1 MRRRIACLHTAE
13 SNIHHFDRAADGL
26 SLDLRHWVRAD
37 LLRAAEAAGTLTPD
51 LVAATA
57 EALLDLAGEADFVLL
72 TCSTLGPI
80 ADHLDATVPIRR
92 ADRALAEE
100 AVAKAALKAGGRVAI
115 LYTLPT
121 TAQATGAL
129 FREMA
134 DGAGVSVDLSLVIG
148 AWDAFTAGDQQRYAE
163 LIAEAADRA
172 FTDGASVVALAQASM
187 APAADLCRKGRPIAS
202 PKASLAMAAG

>member
-13 SNIHHFDRAADGL
+13 SNILHFDRAADGL
-26 SLDLRHWVRAD
+26 GLDLRHRVRPD
-37 LLRAAEAAGTLTPD
+37 LLNAAQAAETLTPN

-57 EALLDLAGEADFVLL
+57 EALLELAGEADLVLL

-100 AVAKAALKAGGRVAI
+100 AIAKAGKKAGSRVAI

-129 FREMA
+129 FREVA
-134 DGAGVSVDLSLVIG
+134 DGTGVSIDLSLVAG
-148 AWDAFTAGDQQRYAE
+148 AWDAFKADDQQLYAA

-172 FTDGASVVALAQASM
+172 FTDGAAAVALAQASM
-187 APAADLCRKGRPIAS
+187 APAADLCRKGVALAS

>member
-13 SNIHHFDRAADGL
+13 SNIHHFDRAAEGL
-26 SLDLRHWVRAD
+26 RLDLRHKVRAD
-37 LLRAAEAAGTLTPD
+37 LLRVAQSAGTLTPD

-57 EALLDLAGEADFVLL
+57 EALLELAGEADLVLL

-100 AVAKAALKAGGRVAI
+100 AVAEAGWKGGGRVAI

-129 FREMA
+129 FREVA
-134 DGAGVSVDLSLVIG
+134 KGSGIEIDLSLVAG
-148 AWDAFTAGDQQRYAE
+148 AWDAFKADDQQLYTA
-163 LIAEAADRA
+163 LIAAAADRA
-172 FTDGASVVALAQASM
+172 FSDGAAVVALAQASM
-187 APAADLCRKGRPIAS
+187 APAADLCRGGVALAS
-202 PKASLAMAAG
+202 PKASLLMAAD